1 MTYRD
6 YKRFDSAKF
15 HSDVGNFAFDQFH
28 VSNYKETILYIFD
41 KHAPKNNFE

>member
-15 HSDVGNFAFDQFH
+15 HSDVDNFAFDQFH